1 MTQKTEADEQ
11 GRSWRR
17 WSEEEAR
24 AALAELA
31 QTAESAVGFARRKG
45 ISTQRLQYWKKRL
58 ASSSSSGSAP
68 PAFVAVTMP
77 AVAACRPEMEIRVGE
92 ITVVVRE
99 GCDVEQVARLV
110 DALSRRT
117 RAC

>member
-1 MTQKTEADEQ
+1 MTGKTEADEQ
-11 GRSWRR
+11 RRAWRR
-17 WSEEEAR
+17 WSEEEAC

-31 QTAESAVGFARRKG
+31 QTGESAVGFARRKG
-45 ISTQRLQYWKKRL
+45 VSTQRLQYWKKRL
-58 ASSSSSGSAP
+58 ASAPSSSQ
-68 PAFVAVTMP
+68 PAFVAVTLPRSP
-77 AVAACRPEMEIRVGE
+77 AGRPEIEIRVGE

-110 DALSRRT
+110 DALTRRT